1 MRKTKQRQAIVP
13 EAPGA
18 GAGGQKFLIREA
30 LEERRLGRALLIVLF
45 TGLRL
50 GEILA
55 FEISDFDFKKKQICV
70 NKDLVRI
77 KPYAATGSKT
87 KLIKQDTPK
96 SNTSNRWIPMNE
108 EVETLARAQFTTA
121 GKRKQFE
128 SVKPSISIKKW
139 DLY

>member
-1 MRKTKQRQAIVP
+1 MIHFCVGGKECVEVDLFPQVP
-13 EAPGA
+13 QVSRVDKSGV
-18 GAGGQKFLIREA
+18 AGGQIAQMYQNHQEVFIREA
-30 LEERRLGRALLIVLF
+30 LEERRLGRAILIVLF

-55 FEISDFDFKKKQICV
+55 LEISDFDFKKKRICV

-77 KPYAATGSKT
+77 KTYAATGPKT

-108 EVETLARAQFTTA
+108 EVETLARA
-121 GKRKQFE
+121 
-128 SVKPSISIKKW
+128 
-139 DLY
+139 